1 MKDKAFARGVH
12 RDELIAGAEALGIP
26 FDEHVRTSAMPEAD
40 RTGVGVESMSTRGKP
55 RILLMH
61 YILDPGPA
69 ILTEAGDVVPYQ
81 PDRPLVTRQHPQAAE
96 GCVGIVKRAVGLIGT
111 TSPASVRMAGPGSRM

>member
-1 MKDKAFARGVH
+1 VH

-26 FDEHVRTSAMPEAD
+26 FDEHVENVRRCPEAD

-69 ILTEAGDVVPYQ
+69 ILTEAGDVVPISPTARLTIPTQ
-81 PDRPLVTRQHPQAAE
+81 PSAACGCCLVTSGRS
-96 GCVGIVKRAVGLIGT
+96 G
-111 TSPASVRMAGPGSRM
+111 